1 MVQAGGVAGFGA
13 YSDAVTA
20 KTKDNEFSQECRE
33 TLLAM
38 ADGSYVS
45 PGSIVAIVFGVIAFL
60 LLCGGGLYFL
70 KKRQPPPPPPA
81 MKPPPAAY

>member
-1 MVQAGGVAGFGA
+1 MQAPCSRRVH
-13 YSDAVTA
+13 T
-20 KTKDNEFSQECRE
+20 RE